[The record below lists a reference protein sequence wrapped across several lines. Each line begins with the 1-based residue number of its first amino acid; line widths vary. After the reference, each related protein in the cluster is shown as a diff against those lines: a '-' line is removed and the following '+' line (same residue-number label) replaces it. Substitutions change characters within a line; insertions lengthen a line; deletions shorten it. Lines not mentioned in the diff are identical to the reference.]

1 MNNIIM
7 IIMLP
12 RVKKSTKYLF
22 YYMPTTPNKTWE
34 DKNEANKTQQISATT
49 KVFFVK
55 TKVQHI

>member
-1 MNNIIM
+1 M

-34 DKNEANKTQQISATT
+34 DKNKANKTQQISATT

-55 TKVQHI
+55 TKAQHI